1 MKAFIAALMLV
12 ATPVTASD
20 WQLDRE
26 ASHLGFAYQQTSAP
40 AEGQF
45 NAFDAEISFD
55 PADPTAAKIRVVVDL
70 ASIDLGAKDRNK
82 IAADPIWFDSS
93 AHSEAVF
100 TASGTTPLGG
110 NRYRADGILAI
121 KGIDK
126 PATLDFTLDIDGD
139 TAHAVGNT
147 TLARLDWDLGDGQ
160 YASER
165 FIGFSVRVNFD
176 IKAERIAP

>member
-1 MKAFIAALMLV
+1 MKAFIAVFML
-12 ATPVTASD
+12 ATAPAAASD

-26 ASHLGFAYQQTSAP
+26 ASHLGFAYQQTGAP
-40 AEGQF
+40 TEGQF
-45 NAFDAEISFD
+45 SAFDADISFD
-55 PADPTAAKIRVVVDL
+55 PADPAAAKIRVVVDL

-82 IAADPIWFDSS
+82 IAADPIWFDSG

-100 TASGTTPLGG
+100 TATGATSLGG
-110 NRYRADGILAI
+110 NRYRADGALAI
-121 KGIDK
+121 KGIEK

-139 TAHAVGNT
+139 TAHAVGSA
-147 TLARLDWDLGDGQ
+147 TLARLDWDLGGGQ

-165 FIGFSVRVNFD
+165 FIGFSVQVNFD